1 MDMLVSIIVPS
12 YNAESFLVQVL
23 DSIRNQVYTN
33 WEAICIN
40 DGSRDNTEQILK
52 HYTELDNRFKFFTQ
66 KNQGVSAA
74 RNLALKFCNGEYIC
88 FVDSDDTIDPYHL
101 KHLMDMSYNYASS
114 DLWMCSFTR
123 NMNQHLINKEFNIN
137 TITKN
142 DFVNQTIFNHNFN
155 PQLWCMLFKKDIITT
170 HRLTFTNGCT
180 RGEDREFYMK
190 YILHIQNITYSNAA
204 TYHYRV
210 NSQSAMSSMTI
221 NSLTSI
227 DAAERLIAYYKDAQS
242 DLTST
247 MQIHK
252 DYVIW
257 KLCIV
262 ASLEKNKKLFH
273 TLINTYDVKKSMS
286 RLFTYPRLSVKISS
300 FMYYISANFFY
311 TLFCLIGKYK

>member
-1 MDMLVSIIVPS
+1 
-12 YNAESFLVQVL
+12 
-23 DSIRNQVYTN
+23 
-33 WEAICIN
+33 
-40 DGSRDNTEQILK
+40 
-52 HYTELDNRFKFFTQ
+52 
-66 KNQGVSAA
+66 
-74 RNLALKFCNGEYIC
+74 
-88 FVDSDDTIDPYHL
+88 
-101 KHLMDMSYNYASS
+101 
-114 DLWMCSFTR
+114 
-123 NMNQHLINKEFNIN
+123 
-137 TITKN
+137 
-142 DFVNQTIFNHNFN
+142 
-155 PQLWCMLFKKDIITT
+155 
-170 HRLTFTNGCT
+170 
-180 RGEDREFYMK
+180 MK